1 MLLKEDIKR
10 IASEKALDI
19 NGFVVDINIS
29 NNNVVTVFFDKEEG
43 VFVNDCLEISRHIH
57 ENFDRDIEDYELTV
71 CSPGLTKPFKVKEQ
85 YIKYKGKE
93 VSVKTKDGKKRSG
106 VLKSFNTDLTLEVL
120 KKQKGS
126 HKDYFLKD
134 IIIPFEEIKETKL
147 KINFK

>member
-10 IASEKALDI
+10 IASEKAVDI

-29 NNNVVTVFFDKEEG
+29 NNNIVTVFFDKEEG

-57 ENFDRDIEDYELTV
+57 KNFDRDIEDYELTV

-85 YIKYKGKE
+85 YIKYTGKE

>member
-10 IASEKALDI
+10 IASEKAVDI

-29 NNNVVTVFFDKEEG
+29 NNNIVTVFFDKEEG

-57 ENFDRDIEDYELTV
+57 KNFDRDIEDYELTV
-71 CSPGLTKPFKVKEQ
+71 CSPGLTKSFKVKEQ
-85 YIKYKGKE
+85 YIKYTGKE

>member
-1 MLLKEDIKR
+1 
-10 IASEKALDI
+10 
-19 NGFVVDINIS
+19 
-29 NNNVVTVFFDKEEG
+29 
-43 VFVNDCLEISRHIH
+43 
-57 ENFDRDIEDYELTV
+57 
-71 CSPGLTKPFKVKEQ
+71 
-85 YIKYKGKE
+85 